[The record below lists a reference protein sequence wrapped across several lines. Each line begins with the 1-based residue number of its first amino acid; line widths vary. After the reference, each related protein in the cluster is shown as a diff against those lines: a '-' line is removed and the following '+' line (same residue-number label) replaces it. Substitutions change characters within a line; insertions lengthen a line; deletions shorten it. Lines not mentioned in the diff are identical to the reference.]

1 MQQNKEKQQVQI
13 CMNEVEELDIAM
25 RKDANNK
32 EKSFKQK
39 LERIGKVIKEFQC
52 KLVKMANISETNS
65 IEV

>member
-39 LERIGKVIKEFQC
+39 LERIGKEIKEFQC

>member
-32 EKSFKQK
+32 EKFFKQK
-39 LERIGKVIKEFQC
+39 LERIGKKIKEFQC